1 MQDTDTLIIETI
13 NRYCTGELSD
23 ETDLYKMGLNSL
35 KAIPVSYTHLDVYKR
50 QNMNTTTLVS
60 YRNGYFSSVKKIK
73 RYQVGTYH
81 TY

>member
-35 KAIPVSYTHLDVYKR
+35 KAIQLIVDLEEIFNISFEEDELAIFDV
-50 QNMNTTTLVS
+50 QTLMDFKKLV
-60 YRNGYFSSVKKIK
+60 YAKIK
-73 RYQVGTYH
+73 E
-81 TY
+81 

>member
-35 KAIPVSYTHLDVYKR
+35 KAIQLIVDLEEIFNISFEEDELAIFDVK
-50 QNMNTTTLVS
+50 TLMDFKKLVYS
-60 YRNGYFSSVKKIK
+60 KIK
-73 RYQVGTYH
+73 K
-81 TY
+81 